1 MSVKDLI
8 FMANQIGNFFEHY
21 PFEEG
26 VEGVVNHIKKF
37 WHPIMREELL
47 RYCEENGDHELI
59 PVVRAALERL
69 KAEYYE
75 EKL

>member
-8 FMANQIGNFFEHY
+8 FMANQIGSFFEHY
-21 PFEEG
+21 PLEEG
-26 VEGVVNHIKKF
+26 IEGVVNHMKKF
-37 WHPIMREELL
+37 WHPVMREELL

-59 PVVRAALERL
+59 PIVRAALERL
-69 KAEYYE
+69 KAEFYE